1 MSEIK
6 TGIG

>member
-6 TGIG
+6 TS